1 MSIPAIA
8 IVGRPNVGKSS
19 LFNRLLKRRQAI
31 VGDRP
36 GVTVD
41 RVEHVWDVHGQ
52 STILVDTGGIGE
64 TPHGTM
70 QDAIDQQVQA
80 ALDVAHIVFFVVD
93 GQCGLTTVDQSIAR
107 KLRHTGLPIILVVN
121 KAEAEGSEME
131 FHRLGITQLIPTSA
145 VHGKGIKE
153 LLHATSHLLP
163 KEAEVNE
170 EDDEDI
176 IAKIAIIG
184 RPNVGKSSLV
194 NRWIGR
200 DRMVVSPIA
209 GTTRDAI
216 DTDIAHRE
224 GKVRLIDTAG
234 QRKQGRI
241 NDVIE
246 FVSRVKGRQ
255 ALHRAQAAVLLLDG
269 EETIVEQDMRLIQMA
284 QDEGSALVIAVNK
297 SDAMTEQES
306 ERYEQRLSYR
316 MRSQHDLKVCHISA
330 QTGQGCKALLKAAI
344 AAAKRN
350 QFTLSTGELNRWLEY
365 AEQQQYVPHRKAGV
379 IRLKYATQVTTNP
392 PTIKIFSNRPT
403 KIKETYVRYLEQ
415 SFKKNFDLAAVPV
428 RFIFDGSTN
437 PYMPDPT
444 KKHIPDH
451 KKK

>member
-1 MSIPAIA
+1 MSIPVIA

-19 LFNRLLKRRQAI
+19 LFNRLLKHRKAI

-41 RVEHVWDVHGQ
+41 RVEHSWDVHGK
-52 STILVDTGGIGE
+52 STLLVDTGGIGE

-93 GQCGLTTVDQSIAR
+93 AQCGLTSVDQSIAK
-107 KLRHTGLPIILVVN
+107 KLRQTGLPIVLIVN
-121 KAEAEGSEME
+121 KAESEGSEME
-131 FHRLGITQLIPTSA
+131 FHRLGIPELIPTSA
-145 VHGKGIKE
+145 VHGKGIKY
-153 LLHATSHLLP
+153 LLQHTATLLP
-163 KEAEVNE
+163 
-170 EDDEDI
+170 EDASFIEQDDSNI
-176 IAKIAIIG
+176 VAKIAVIG
-184 RPNVGKSSLV
+184 RPNVGKSSLI
-194 NRWIGR
+194 NRWLGR

-216 DTDIAHRE
+216 DSDIQHKE
-224 GKVRLIDTAG
+224 GLVRLIDTAG

-241 NDVIE
+241 SDVIE

-255 ALHRAQAAVLLLDG
+255 ALRRAQAAVLLLDG
-269 EETIVEQDMRLIQMA
+269 EETIVEQDMRLLQMA
-284 QDEGSALVIAVNK
+284 QDEGCALVIAVNK
-297 SDAMTEQES
+297 TDSMTEQEA

-316 MRSQHDLKVCHISA
+316 MRSQHDLDVRQISA
-330 QTGQGCKALLKAAI
+330 QSGKGCKSLLKAAI

-379 IRLKYATQVTTNP
+379 IRLKYATQVASNP

-415 SFKKNFDLAAVPV
+415 SFKRSFELPAVPV
-428 RFIFDGSTN
+428 RFIFDGSNN
-437 PYMPDPT
+437 PYMT
-444 KKHIPDH
+444 EKK
-451 KKK
+451 

>member
-1 MSIPAIA
+1 MSVPAIA

-19 LFNRLLKRRQAI
+19 LFNRLLKHRKAI

-41 RVEHVWDVHGQ
+41 RVEHRWEVQGKPAL
-52 STILVDTGGIGE
+52 LVDTGGIGE
-64 TPHGTM
+64 TPHGSM
-70 QDAIDQQVQA
+70 QGAIDQQVQA
-80 ALDVAHIVFFVVD
+80 ALDVAQIVFFVVD
-93 GQCGLTTVDQSIAR
+93 AQCGLTTVDQSIAN
-107 KLRHTGLPIILVVN
+107 KLRHTGLPIVLIVN

-131 FHRLGITQLIPTSA
+131 FHRLGISSLVATSA
-145 VHGKGIKE
+145 VHGKGIRE
-153 LLHATSHLLP
+153 LLQITANLLP
-163 KEAEVNE
+163 NQADLVE
-170 EDDEDI
+170 EDDSDI
-176 IAKIAIIG
+176 VAKIAIIG
-184 RPNVGKSSLV
+184 RPNVGKSSLI
-194 NRWIGR
+194 NRWLGR

-216 DTDIAHRE
+216 DTDIQHKE
-224 GKVRLIDTAG
+224 GLVRLIDTAG

-284 QDEGSALVIAVNK
+284 QDEGCALVIAVNK
-297 SDAMTEQES
+297 SDAMSEQES
-306 ERYEQRLSYR
+306 SRYEQRLSYR
-316 MRSQHDLKVCHISA
+316 MRSQHDLDVRHISA
-330 QTGQGCKALLKAAI
+330 LTGKGCKSLLKAAI

-350 QFTLSTGELNRWLEY
+350 QFTLTTGELNRWLEY

-379 IRLKYATQVTTNP
+379 IRLKYATQVASNP

-415 SFKKNFDLAAVPV
+415 SFKRSFDLAAVPV
-428 RFIFDGSTN
+428 RFIFDGSHN
-437 PYMPDPT
+437 PYISEKND
-444 KKHIPDH
+444 KK
-451 KKK
+451 